1 MFTKLIHFLKM
12 SWMLT
17 WRLLVIGT
25 ILFAGRHNDILPWF
39 AIGASAVLVFG
50 FNKTLR
56 TWPLV
61 RLIAGGKALMPA
73 NTWGEASSK
82 PVRRTPTRTPSRGP
96 GRPNLGTPGGIQRPS
111 FVGHVGSATNNG
123 RITGFEPKALESM
136 GVPRSVS
143 MTGAPGAGLHG
154 AKGMSQTNIDLG
166 VKGEENFAKALSLTG
181 QIDRFKTVWSVPVP
195 AQNSFVPGPY
205 GTDIDCVLFTDSAI
219 FLVDLKNYKSG
230 DVRYFSHGNELFCE
244 DGVTHK
250 QVGEVKEMT
259 RNMEMATNAVRN
271 YFPHYNIV
279 PVVVFMPTDKGEG
292 VVDNVTWPG
301 GITAMNLTEFLSVL
315 ANQRDFDWNA
325 TPHAGAVGQFGQLL
339 RMGASKV

>member
-17 WRLLVIGT
+17 WRLLVFGAIFLGSQ
-25 ILFAGRHNDILPWF
+25 HNDILLWV
-39 AIGASAVLVFG
+39 AIGTSAVLVFG

-56 TWPLV
+56 TWPLI
-61 RLIAGGKALMPA
+61 RLIAGGKAFLPA
-73 NTWGEASSK
+73 NSWGEASR
-82 PVRRTPTRTPSRGP
+82 PVRQAPNRTPRRGP

-111 FVGHVGSATNNG
+111 IVGHVASATNNG
-123 RITGFEPKALESM
+123 RISGFEPKALESM
-136 GVPRSVS
+136 AVPNSVS

-181 QIDRFKTVWSVPVP
+181 QLDRFKTVWSVPVP

-230 DVRYFSHGNELFCE
+230 DVRYFSHGEELFCE
-244 DGVTHK
+244 DGATHK
-250 QVGEVKEMT
+250 QVGEVKVMT

-292 VVDNVTWPG
+292 VLDNVTWPG

-315 ANQRDFDWNA
+315 ANQQSFDWNA
-325 TPHAGAVGQFGQLL
+325 TAHAGAVGQFGQLL